1 MAMALAQAG
10 AKVLLAQRDIRDT
23 GLRDE
28 INAHVPQE
36 RLSTIYEAD
45 LAKRPSVETLVSR
58 IEADGHRITILVNS
72 AGVISRYSCT
82 DFPSD
87 EWDKV
92 LEVNL
97 SSTFILCRDVAR
109 HMLGNEIVRRQRGSI
124 INVGSVMSFQGGIN
138 VSAYASSKGGLV
150 QLTKSFSNEL
160 ASKGI
165 RVNTIAPGYCV
176 TEMNTQLLENK
187 ERLKSI
193 SERIPIGRWGD
204 PSDFAG

>member
-1 MAMALAQAG
+1 
-10 AKVLLAQRDIRDT
+10 
-23 GLRDE
+23 
-28 INAHVPQE
+28 
-36 RLSTIYEAD
+36 
-45 LAKRPSVETLVSR
+45 
-58 IEADGHRITILVNS
+58 
-72 AGVISRYSCT
+72 
-82 DFPSD
+82 
-87 EWDKV
+87 
-92 LEVNL
+92 
-97 SSTFILCRDVAR
+97 
-109 HMLGNEIVRRQRGSI
+109 
-124 INVGSVMSFQGGIN
+124 MSFQGGIN